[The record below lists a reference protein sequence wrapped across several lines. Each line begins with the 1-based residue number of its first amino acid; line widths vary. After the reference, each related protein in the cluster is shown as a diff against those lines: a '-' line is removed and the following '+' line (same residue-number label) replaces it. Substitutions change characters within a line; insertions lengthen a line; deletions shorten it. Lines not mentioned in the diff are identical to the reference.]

1 MKDFII
7 NPPPLM
13 MVILW
18 LSLAYIIGKI
28 TLKLKIVKKLL
39 TAYIITR
46 TNKLPVT
53 FLNILGMSLRRTD
66 PVRILVA
73 MIQSNHADLGLTT
86 MELESHALAGGDPLV
101 VAAALTL
108 AKKHNMPLDIREATR
123 IQLNGKNV
131 LDEVQKALDIKPKS
145 VQDTLKEKI
154 Q

>member
-18 LSLAYIIGKI
+18 LALAYVVGRI

-39 TAYIITR
+39 TAYIIVR
-46 TNKLPVT
+46 TNKLPVK
-53 FLNILGMSLRRTD
+53 FLEILVMSMRRID
-66 PVRILVA
+66 PVRIIVA
-73 MIQSNHADLGLTT
+73 LIQSNHADLGLTRI
-86 MELESHALAGGDPLV
+86 ELEAHALAGGDPLIV
-101 VAAALTL
+101 TAALTI
-108 AKKHNMPLDIREATR
+108 AKKHNMDLDFNEATA
-123 IQLNGKNV
+123 IQLSGKNV
-131 LDEVQKALDIKPKS
+131 LEEVQKALDIKPKS